1 MTVPQI
7 AEIVLCVAFAV
18 IGYLIGSIPSWLMLK
33 TTTESRTDHK
43 GVTLAALLLDGGKVG
58 AACLTGWGVTRYL
71 VQNHVPLGFRVDLWN
86 TAFTV
91 GVMAGA
97 FAVIG
102 HCYPA
107 WLKFRGGNAVAP
119 LSALAIVTIAL
130 LILR

>member
-18 IGYLIGSIPSWLMLK
+18 AGYLIGSLPLALMLRK
-33 TTTESRTDHK
+33 LAGPRAGHK
-43 GVTLAALLLDGGKVG
+43 GVAFAALALDGSKAG
-58 AACLTGWGVTRYL
+58 AACLIGWSTTQYL
-71 VQNHVPLGFRVDLWN
+71 IQNHVPLGFRVDLWN

-91 GVMAGA
+91 GVVAGA